1 MATIFFGSIG
11 SIVETSEIQR
21 KAFNKA
27 FQKFGLDWYWSVGNY
42 INMIQKPGGIKRIK
56 EYSKSNLSSIEIM
69 EIYNLKIKYFNEYC
83 NKSLKPR
90 SGVLDVIKFA
100 KDNKFRLGLI
110 TTTSKETID
119 IIKKNLSDHI
129 NFDKFNIVTYEK
141 HSKKRK
147 PYPDIYN
154 YALSELK
161 TKKTN
166 TLAIEDTLSS
176 IQSAR
181 SANIKTIFF
190 PGEYSVY
197 NNNIKISTNI
207 LEDVRNFFEKNNL
220 RNG

>member
-56 EYSKSNLSSIEIM
+56 EYSKSNLSNVEIM

-207 LEDVRNFFEKNNL
+207 LEDVRNFFVKK
-220 RNG
+220 